1 MKRLIAG
8 AQYDDWKG
16 TNAFDDSDDESVSS
30 YARKKGLI
38 SNSDIVFGIEL
49 FYHAV
54 SNEFSIKLHFSDKIF
69 DEFISSCS
77 EPETV
82 EFNMPIGDFFGL
94 FKRASIVISR
104 SGIMS

>member
-16 TNAFDDSDDESVSS
+16 TSSFDDSDDKSLSL
-30 YARKKGLI
+30 YTRKKGLI
-38 SNSDIVFGIEL
+38 SGSDVIFGIEL
-49 FYHAV
+49 FHHAV
-54 SNEFSIKLHFSDKIF
+54 SNEFSIKLHFSDKNF
-69 DEFISSCS
+69 DEFKSLCRVL
-77 EPETV
+77 EAV

>member
-16 TNAFDDSDDESVSS
+16 TNAFDDSDDKSLSL

-38 SNSDIVFGIEL
+38 SNSDVVFGIEI
-49 FYHAV
+49 FYHAI
-54 SNEFSIKLHFSDKIF
+54 SNEFSIMLHFSDKNF
-69 DEFISSCS
+69 DEFKSSCS
-77 EPETV
+77 ELKTV

-94 FKRASIVISR
+94 FKRVSIVISR
-104 SGIMS
+104 RGIMS